1 MFKKLVFMMQNN
13 AFFRA
18 LLGFSWA
25 AGPPSS
31 PTGDYNYTKHG
42 RNVQYKSNYFNKKSY
57 LYHHLNGKLC
67 RNFLC

>member
-1 MFKKLVFMMQNN
+1 MFTKLAFMMQNN

-31 PTGDYNYTKHG
+31 PTGDCNYTKLD
-42 RNVQYKSNYFNKKSY
+42 RNVQYNSNFFRKNDKNS
-57 LYHHLNGKLC
+57 
-67 RNFLC
+67 

>member
-1 MFKKLVFMMQNN
+1 MMQNN

-31 PTGDYNYTKHG
+31 PTGDYNYTKLG
-42 RNVQYKSNYFNKKSY
+42 GNVQYKSNF
-57 LYHHLNGKLC
+57 
-67 RNFLC
+67 F